1 MINKK
6 QITDSGAIRRT
17 FIHTSRWHALTF
29 FSSTK
34 PERDPWRDIEFS
46 PMVAFSLRPEVQFD
60 LFLPW
65 INIEVGLRL
74 YLLKEER

>member
-17 FIHTSRWHALTF
+17 FVHKSRWHALTF

-34 PERDPWRDIEFS
+34 PERDPWRYTEFS
-46 PMVAFSLRPEVQFD
+46 PMVTLSLWPEINFD

-65 INIEVGLRL
+65 INIEARLSL
-74 YLLKEER
+74 YLLKEQS